1 MPDERLPRKI
11 LYGKLQDG
19 KRSHGGQKK
28 KYKDTLKSSLK
39 NIPIE
44 SWEQIAQDR
53 TKWLG
58 LIWRGAG

>member
-1 MPDERLPRKI
+1 MLPERLVNVCQ
-11 LYGKLQDG
+11 GKSSMVNYVG
-19 KRSHGGQKK
+19 KCSHGGQKK
-28 KYKDTLKSSLK
+28 KYKDTLKSPLK

-58 LIWRGAG
+58 LI

>member
-1 MPDERLPRKI
+1 MLPERLVNVCQ
-11 LYGKLQDG
+11 GKSSMVNYVG

-28 KYKDTLKSSLK
+28 KYKDKSPLK

-58 LIWRGAG
+58 LI